1 MKSFEN
7 DLKMTDAN
15 MPSKSLKI
23 LLPILPKNLNNCYIY
38 LKGFVSISKFE
49 IVVYFVKYSKDKD
62 LVWKGIKEN
71 GNVIYGLYNGTVTKL
86 EKNTNNFPNYIVFKH
101 NSAPQIKKLFL
112 NNNKIDFTQ
121 NCILM
126 LYEYEKIKNTGIVCE
141 SSEYI
146 RELQILIQKNS
157 ICTSSNERSLQPVLK
172 NPFWLSYTMFG
183 QHIVNCINL
192 VYWLLISLKKDKK
205 VSITMYF
212 T

>member
-1 MKSFEN
+1 M
-7 DLKMTDAN
+7 
-15 MPSKSLKI
+15 
-23 LLPILPKNLNNCYIY
+23 
-38 LKGFVSISKFE
+38 SISKFE

-126 LYEYEKIKNTGIVCE
+126 LYEYEKIKNTGIICE

-146 RELQILIQKNS
+146 RELQILIQRIPYVQLVMKDHYNQFLR
-157 ICTSSNERSLQPVLK
+157 I
-172 NPFWLSYTMFG
+172 PFGYLTLCLAST
-183 QHIVNCINL
+183 
-192 VYWLLISLKKDKK
+192 
-205 VSITMYF
+205 
-212 T
+212 